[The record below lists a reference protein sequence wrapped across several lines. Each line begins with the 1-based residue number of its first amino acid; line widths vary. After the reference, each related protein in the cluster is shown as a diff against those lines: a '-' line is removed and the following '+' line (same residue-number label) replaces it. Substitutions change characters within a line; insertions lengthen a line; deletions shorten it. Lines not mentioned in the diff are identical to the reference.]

1 MPDQLSS
8 QLASLR
14 IDRATPTRRRSGGWW
29 PWLIGAAAVGGLGVL
44 FYVFALPR
52 LEGEIFKTAVTFTE
66 VSSVSPAQASV
77 QLTSAGYV
85 VPQRVSHVAPKVPG
99 KVLKV
104 HVTQGQRVK
113 PGDLLLTMDPTDDN
127 ATLAAA
133 RSGVKAA
140 WARAE
145 SAKATAAT
153 LQAEVEEGRLQAARQ
168 QRLAQE
174 GVSAS
179 GVAEDLAARV
189 TSLQKR
195 AAAAQA
201 EVGAA
206 AAEAQARA
214 AEVEA
219 MELRLTN
226 LILTSSISGV
236 VVTKPPQEGGVI
248 SPQPPGVTIDM
259 GTIQIA
265 DFDTLMVETD
275 VPEQRLEMVK
285 LGTPT
290 EIVLDAFPSRRMR
303 GITAEITPQV
313 NRSKA
318 TVIVRVGFVDDK
330 EREGVLPDMAARVSF
345 LSQAL
350 DAKALKEPPKIIV
363 PSTAVAERAGGK
375 VVFAV
380 EEDTVRMVPV
390 KLGPAFGRG
399 FELLDGPR
407 PGTRLVAS
415 PPETMADGQRIKEKE
430 AE

>member
-14 IDRATPTRRRSGGWW
+14 IDRGTPTRRRSGRWW
-29 PWLIGAAAVGGLGVL
+29 LWIIGVAGVGVLGAL

-99 KVLKV
+99 KVLSV

-113 PGDLLLTMDPTDDN
+113 PGDLLLTLDPTDEQ

-133 RSGVKAA
+133 RSSVKAS
-140 WARAE
+140 WARAA
-145 SAKATAAT
+145 SSKATVAA
-153 LQAEVEEGRLQAARQ
+153 LQSEVEEGRLQAARQ
-168 QRLAQE
+168 ERLARE

-189 TSLQKR
+189 TSLSRR
-195 AAAAQA
+195 AVAAQA
-201 EVGAA
+201 EAAAA
-206 AAEAQARA
+206 AAEAEARG
-214 AEVEA
+214 AEVAA
-219 MELRLTN
+219 MELRLSN
-226 LILTSSISGV
+226 LILKSPISGV
-236 VVTKPPQEGGVI
+236 VVTKPPQEGGVV

-275 VPEQRLEMVK
+275 VPEQRLQMVK
-285 LGTPT
+285 VGTPT
-290 EIVLDAFPSRRMR
+290 EIVLDAYPARRMR
-303 GITAEITPQV
+303 GMTAEITPQV

-318 TVIVRVGFVDDK
+318 TVIVRVSFVDDK
-330 EREGVLPDMAARVSF
+330 EGVLPDMAARVSF

-350 DAKALKEPPKIIV
+350 DAQALKEPPKIIV
-363 PSTAVAERAGGK
+363 PSTAVADRAGSK
-375 VVFAV
+375 VVFTV

-390 KLGPAFGRG
+390 RLGPAFGRG
-399 FELLDGPR
+399 FELLEGPR

-415 PPETMADGQRIKEKE
+415 PPDTLADGQRIKEKE
-430 AE
+430 AQ